1 MVQIQITLGIVLC
14 TIHSDMYKGGG
25 LGLGLHIGTH
35 LFVREDAVV
44 LTEAKS
50 SNG

>member
-1 MVQIQITLGIVLC
+1 MN
-14 TIHSDMYKGGG
+14 
-25 LGLGLHIGTH
+25 

-50 SNG
+50 SNGSNVVELWVEYWRESSTE